1 MKQLKARQEGAQSEQ
16 YAVLQCR
23 HYTIPSKD
31 AGGGGKKSAEQIL
44 LCSQDLLRALN

>member
-1 MKQLKARQEGAQSEQ
+1 MKQLKRGRKELR
-16 YAVLQCR
+16 VNNMQC
-23 HYTIPSKD
+23 YNAGTIPSKD